1 MQTLQN
7 SNSQARNLTLFSR
20 SGKEHTRKE
29 RFRQWYAIETRRYVR
44 RVFLFSFPFGS
55 RLTFRVAPN
64 RGLGDRVG
72 WRRAAAAGMMRS
84 HLNMGP
90 GARGSH
96 DKFVIR
102 RPKGI
107 SIESEEEALSSSST
121 PTRTASGE
129 GAHRDKQTRSDVLRW
144 SASSEHFKVAPAA
157 DARAL
162 HQRRPIA
169 VLEGEIRMLT
179 TPSGLAQ
186 SHLARFAWCPR
197 QSRACRPVVRLHVH
211 I

>member
-1 MQTLQN
+1 MKTQL
-7 SNSQARNLTLFSR
+7 
-20 SGKEHTRKE
+20 
-29 RFRQWYAIETRRYVR
+29 YVW
-44 RVFLFSFPFGS
+44 RVFLFHLGPPSGGS
-55 RLTFRVAPN
+55 RSSLRVAQF
-64 RGLGDRVG
+64 RGLDQGARLG
-72 WRRAAAAGMMRS
+72 RRRAAAAAMMRS
-84 HLNMGP
+84 HLNMSP

-169 VLEGEIRMLT
+169 VLEGEICMLIDPT
-179 TPSGLAQ
+179 GLAQ
-186 SHLARFAWCPR
+186 AHLARFARCPR
-197 QSRACRPVVRLHVH
+197 QSRACRPVARPHVH
-211 I
+211 R